1 MLKKVQKKGKNAKR
15 KAKNVSEKAKKA
27 RGKQPRKVRKKTR
40 KGAGRGKE
48 NHREAWQ
55 REEKK
60 AGIKAGK
67 KALSHVYFLKPLITM
82 IVETQRLM
90 KSQS

>member
-55 REEKK
+55 REEKRQVLK
-60 AGIKAGK
+60 QERKP
-67 KALSHVYFLKPLITM
+67 SHMYT
-82 IVETQRLM
+82 
-90 KSQS
+90 S